1 MVAVG
6 LVNDSEKPAQGS
18 TFALSHAA
26 DELPMASSGNSG
38 SCVCVCM
45 CARVCVGM
53 CMCVWQAGA
62 PGGSSLVCPPALANV
77 WCPCHEGSWFPGT
90 HCLADGP

>member
-26 DELPMASSGNSG
+26 DELSMASSGNSG
-38 SCVCVCM
+38 SCVCVYVCT
-45 CARVCVGM
+45 RVCRHVHV
-53 CMCVWQAGA
+53 CEAGR
-62 PGGSSLVCPPALANV
+62 GTRGQFLGLSTCPR
-77 WCPCHEGSWFPGT
+77 
-90 HCLADGP
+90 